1 LLLIDRDPDRS
12 MESWTLLGAL
22 VFLLLL
28 GLALV
33 PLGLPGLWVMLLGI
47 VGYGWATDF
56 RGVGAWTIALAAG
69 LAFAGELLEAWVGFR
84 YARKFGGS
92 RRAGWGALLGGLAGA
107 VVGVPIP
114 ILGSVIGSFAGS
126 FLGAALF
133 EYIAAWRTLGAAFQ
147 AGWGALL
154 GRTWAVATKTALGL
168 AIAVAAVAAALRG

>member
-1 LLLIDRDPDRS
+1 LLLSDRDPECA
-12 MESWTLLGAL
+12 MESSILLGAL
-22 VFLLLL
+22 LFLLLL

-33 PLGLPGLWVMLLGI
+33 PLGLPGLWVMLLGT

-56 RGVGAWTIALAAG
+56 KGVGAWTIALATG

-107 VVGVPIP
+107 IVGVPIP
-114 ILGSVIGSFAGS
+114 LLGSVIGSFAGS
-126 FLGAALF
+126 FLGAAVF
-133 EYIAAWRTLGAAFQ
+133 EYLAASRTPGGAIQ

-168 AIAVAAVAAALRG
+168 AIAVAAVAAALTG